1 MPSLLGEPAG
11 KINHSAFTGY
21 QEFSS
26 PCIPYSQGWKSH
38 CITEKSK
45 KPGNLF
51 RLRDNSK
58 KKNHS
63 WISFH
68 QSRADWDPAV
78 LETFSSC
85 LFVEAALEKAGDTYL
100 LLVIGYHNQPVPAG
114 EDEQRWRGGSS
125 CTAWGDQHSSCTQD
139 ISVHLFLYH
148 TSPKE
153 PAKAC

>member
-1 MPSLLGEPAG
+1 MPSLLEEPAG

-58 KKNHS
+58 KKIIHELVS
-63 WISFH
+63 IRVELTGILLSLKP
-68 QSRADWDPAV
+68 S
-78 LETFSSC
+78 L
-85 LFVEAALEKAGDTYL
+85 LFVEVALEKAGDTYL

>member
-1 MPSLLGEPAG
+1 MPSLLGKPAG

-51 RLRDNSK
+51 RLRDNAK
-58 KKNHS
+58 KKIIHELVS
-63 WISFH
+63 IRVELTGILLSLKP
-68 QSRADWDPAV
+68 S
-78 LETFSSC
+78 L